1 MTQLTDS
8 PYVAASTQQRRNLAR
23 ITGAA
28 GLVTL
33 VVVLGTSLVNNYQSA
48 PFDSDAGETVEFFRS
63 LDDTFGAI
71 SSFATAVG
79 LIAMLWFTLGL
90 ALLLRRYEG
99 ELPWRSVFLAG
110 AGVVS
115 VVSGQIASWDAAAY
129 RSDDIDPQVARYA
142 FDLGNLSFAN
152 GWVAA
157 GAVGICTGLI
167 VLGTHDLPHWLGW
180 WALIAGV
187 GSVLARAVW
196 TEDYAFIPFTAFWI
210 WVAVLS
216 VALLMSRFAI
226 TGTDPGSGDE

>member
-1 MTQLTDS
+1 MTQVTD
-8 PYVAASTQQRRNLAR
+8 PAYAVASNRQRRSLAR
-23 ITGAA
+23 ITGTA
-28 GLVTL
+28 GLIT
-33 VVVLGTSLVNNYQSA
+33 VVAVLGSSLANDYQSA
-48 PFDSDAGETVEFFRS
+48 AFDSDAGETVAFFRS
-63 LDDTFGAI
+63 LDDTLGAV
-71 SSFATAVG
+71 SSFATSVG

-167 VLGTHDLPHWLGW
+167 VLTRRDLQHWLGW
-180 WALIAGV
+180 WGLIAGV

-196 TEDYAFIPFTAFWI
+196 TQDYAFIPFTAFWI
-210 WVAVLS
+210 WVPVLS
-216 VALLMSRFAI
+216 LALLMGRFAVA
-226 TGTDPGSGDE
+226 GAEE